1 MQCYMRLNWK
11 KNIYLYRLLLSH
23 KLFVCIFM
31 IFCLIYEEL
40 LDHFFNKYIV
50 LLFFFLVEELL
61 QKLICE

>member
-1 MQCYMRLNWK
+1 
-11 KNIYLYRLLLSH
+11 
-23 KLFVCIFM
+23 M